1 MSAAKT
7 TKDHGKIKEWI
18 EERGGRPAVVRGT
31 EDNGEG
37 AGLLRVKFDEQEEN
51 LEDVDWEEFFDTF
64 DEKDLAFLYQ
74 EEIHGKESRFFKFV
88 NG

>member
-7 TKDHGKIKEWI
+7 TKDHKKIQKWI

-51 LEDVDWEEFFDTF
+51 LEDVEWDEFFETF
-64 DEKDLAFLYQ
+64 DEKELAFLYQ
-74 EEIHGKESRFFKFV
+74 EEIKGKESRFFKFV